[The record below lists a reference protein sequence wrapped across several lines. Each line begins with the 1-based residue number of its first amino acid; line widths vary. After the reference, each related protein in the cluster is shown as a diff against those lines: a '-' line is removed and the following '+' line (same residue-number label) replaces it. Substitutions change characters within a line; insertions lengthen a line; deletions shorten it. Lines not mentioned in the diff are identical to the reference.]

1 MPAPPTGAG
10 AAPARVAS
18 LAAAALLAIPPTAA
32 GEPAGLPL
40 EETVGKAG
48 ERPEERPAGGSA
60 ETKDRETGEATAPRG
75 DRSLPKRALHERA
88 RQGAARAAAEGAAQP
103 PKPPPEPPEA
113 EARRAGDAPPGPED
127 APKETRQDPEPED
140 PPPPDF
146 VLRYSEEV
154 RVTGTAIRDTPIDSP
169 HSVAV
174 LNREAL
180 QQQGAPQLVDLFKNL
195 TVSSGVLG
203 EVNSWASG
211 SPGVAET
218 VANVNLRGLGASRTL
233 VLLNGRRSAYVPA
246 QLPGG
251 RYVDVNTIPG
261 IAVERMD
268 VLKEGA
274 GAIYGSDAI
283 AGVVNFVTRNR
294 FEGLEVQA
302 SHEYY
307 AGGGDSRFSGIW
319 GERFGRASVM
329 AALEHQRLRQLR
341 ADERAFVLRP
351 YPDWGWGWSGV
362 GKPGAFIV
370 PGPGPVDE
378 RTLAAAPRFLD
389 PACDD
394 FGGYADRAF
403 RSCRFRYQTYDSM
416 IYATRQTRGVVEVTG
431 EVGEHG
437 HYRMEGLYARARI
450 PEWETTPS
458 FGPVAQ
464 FDRIQRVGPDHP
476 GRQAFLAG
484 NPEVTDTSG
493 NPLDLGGDRP
503 WYYFGRLVGASGPG
517 RVVSSR
523 RSVTRRFA
531 ASLGGELGETRLHYD
546 LGAVYARA
554 TGAVGRPAEY
564 AWRKFLAHRGFG
576 GPDCGVGVVVDP
588 DSPTRIGLG
597 PVPEGLVPGQ
607 GRCRYFNPFSNGMQ
621 YSEQPGAPFETAAN
635 PDYRPDLTNPPEL
648 IAWINEEVVMHSRSD
663 LFTADATLN
672 GDLTEAV
679 RYAAGYQ
686 VRRVSATGRPNEA
699 GDLTRNP
706 CFVPG
711 DTGCAIQTGPFTFTA
726 ARTPYDARQTTHAGF
741 LELALGFGERLD
753 AQVAGHYERYE
764 FADSW
769 DPKVSVL
776 WKLSDRFALRGT
788 VQTTFRTPS
797 LDDVNEAVTTTLEPV
812 VEAGSWKAIDDR
824 GSAALVPEEAFT
836 FDLGVTAKDE
846 AAGLEATL
854 DYWSFDFDDPI
865 GVLPHA
871 ALTAAY
877 ADPATR
883 AAVAERIV
891 CVGGVTDGS
900 CDPTDIERV
909 RVQRINWPGLTTSGL
924 DWHLGIRRALGR
936 GALVFDWN
944 GSATLDYTVEALDY
958 AGVELRAEEQA
969 AGYFNRTNPLAPPLP
984 RLRTHAVAS
993 YFFGNATLTG
1003 AARYLSGYRDRDAAP
1018 RYRDITSWLTFDA
1031 TVRYRV
1037 SATGLLVTLSAFNLA
1052 GADPPLVNW
1061 DPAFDPLTHNPK
1073 GRRLK
1078 LTLGYRY

>member
-1 MPAPPTGAG
+1 MALPAIPG
-10 AAPARVAS
+10 
-18 LAAAALLAIPPTAA
+18 AAAALVLTGVLTGGTAFA
-32 GEPAGLPL
+32 VGQEETGPQAREETEPAG
-40 EETVGKAG
+40 
-48 ERPEERPAGGSA
+48 
-60 ETKDRETGEATAPRG
+60 DRTTDRTTGRTLRE
-75 DRSLPKRALHERA
+75 RALR
-88 RQGAARAAAEGAAQP
+88 GAARAAAAGAARPQPPPGAEEQQPPEETNPGTPDEPEGA
-103 PKPPPEPPEA
+103 
-113 EARRAGDAPPGPED
+113 PED
-127 APKETRQDPEPED
+127 L
-140 PPPPDF
+140 PPPDI
-146 VLRYSEEV
+146 VLRYAEEV
-154 RVTGTAIRDTPIDSP
+154 QVTGTAIRETPIDSP
-169 HSVAV
+169 YSVAV
-174 LNREAL
+174 LNRDAI
-180 QQQGAPQLVDLFKNL
+180 QQQGSPQLVDLFKNL

-211 SPGVAET
+211 SPSVAET

-233 VLLNGRRSAYVPA
+233 VLLNSRRSAYVPA

-283 AGVVNFVTRNR
+283 GGVVNFVTRNR

-319 GERFGRASVM
+319 GKRFGGANVM
-329 AALEHQRLRQLR
+329 AALEHQGLQQLR
-341 ADERAFVLRP
+341 ADERDFVLRP
-351 YPDWGWGWSGV
+351 YPDWGRGWSGI

-378 RTLAAAPRFLD
+378 RVLAAAPRFLD

-403 RSCRFRYQTYDSM
+403 GSCRFRYQTYDSM
-416 IYATRQTRGVVEVTG
+416 IYATRQTRGIVEVTG
-431 EVGEHG
+431 AVGEHG
-437 HYRMEGLYARARI
+437 HYRLEGLYADARI

-464 FDRIQRVGPDHP
+464 FNEIQLVGPGHP

-493 NPLDLGGDRP
+493 NPLALGGDDP

-517 RVVSSR
+517 RVLSSR
-523 RSVTRRFA
+523 GSVTRRLA
-531 ASLGGELGETRLHYD
+531 ASLGGELGETELHYD

-554 TGAVGRPAEY
+554 TGEVGRPAEY

-588 DSPTRIGLG
+588 DSPTRLGLG
-597 PVPEGLVPGQ
+597 PIPEGVVPGQ
-607 GRCRYFNPFSNGMQ
+607 GACRYFNPFSNGME
-621 YSEQPGAPFETAAN
+621 YSEQPGAPFAQAAN

-663 LFTADATLN
+663 LFTLDATLN
-672 GDLTEAV
+672 GDLTDAV

-686 VRRVSATGRPNEA
+686 FRRVSATGRPNEA
-699 GDLTRNP
+699 GDLTRSP
-706 CFVPG
+706 CYVPG
-711 DTGCAIQTGPFTFTA
+711 DTGCAIETGPFTFTA
-726 ARTPYDARQTTHAGF
+726 ARVPYDARQTTHAGF
-741 LELALGFGERLD
+741 LELALGLGERLD

-797 LDDVNEAVTTTLEPV
+797 PDDVNEAVSTTLEPV

-824 GSAALVPEEAFT
+824 GNTALVPEEAFT
-836 FDLGVTAKDE
+836 FNLGFTAKDE

-883 AAVAERIV
+883 AAVQGRIV

-909 RVQRINWPGLTTSGL
+909 RVLRINWPGLTTSGL
-924 DWHLGIRRALGR
+924 DWHLGIRRAIGL

-958 AGVELRAEEQA
+958 AGVELRGEEQA

-993 YFFGNATLTG
+993 YLFGNTTLTG

-1018 RYRDITSWLTFDA
+1018 RYREIASWLTFDA
-1031 TVRYRV
+1031 TARYRIA
-1037 SATGLLVTLSAFNLA
+1037 STGLVVTLSAFNLA
-1052 GADPPLVNW
+1052 GADPPLVSW
-1061 DPAFDPLTHNPK
+1061 DPAYDPLTHDPK

-1078 LTLGYRY
+1078 LSLAYRY